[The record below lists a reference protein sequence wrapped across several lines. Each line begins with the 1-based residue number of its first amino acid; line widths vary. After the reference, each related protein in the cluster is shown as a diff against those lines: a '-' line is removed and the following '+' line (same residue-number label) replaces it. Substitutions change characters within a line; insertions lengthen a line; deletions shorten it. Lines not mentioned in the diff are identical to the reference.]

1 MTHKV
6 VVAEPCLTPPFTTLG
21 TQDIMNKPSIL
32 SLHTAGLISTL
43 SLAVGLGACSDGG
56 GSSPEPQPVP
66 KSKITNVNYLDAVAT
81 GAVAIERLGAMQA
94 SRSLAV
100 PLVEQTPGQLPCPKG
115 GTVGLSRNG
124 KERVLTVSNCQ
135 LEQIT
140 LISGSYSISY
150 DSSVLNAEHR
160 FQALNYRMDG
170 DITVETLDGKFTS
183 KTDNSNMNEDGEL
196 SVLRD
201 GKTDRYSAYSLRAS
215 LATGGPTTLS
225 AKLVAARFE
234 LPLTVSMS
242 MSPNPNVASQLTLTA
257 EDQSNLRSAKAADGR
272 DIFELRGTPGDPS
285 IETLYP
291 QKAELDAALK
301 RART

>member
-32 SLHTAGLISTL
+32 SLRTAGLISTL

-66 KSKITNVNYLDAVAT
+66 KSKITNVNYLDAVAASQVT
-81 GAVAIERLGAMQA
+81 FDRLGAMQA
-94 SRSLAV
+94 SKAMAM
-100 PLVEQTPGQLPCPKG
+100 PLVEETPGQLPCPKG

-124 KERVLTVSNCQ
+124 KERVFTVSNCQ

-150 DSSVLNAEHR
+150 DSSVMNAEHR
-160 FQALNYRMDG
+160 FQALNYRLDG
-170 DITVETLDGKFTS
+170 DIAVETLDGKITS
-183 KTDNSNMNEDGEL
+183 KTDNSYINEDGEL
-196 SVLRD
+196 SVLRN
-201 GKTDRYSAYSLRAS
+201 GKTDRYSAYSLRSGPA
-215 LATGGPTTLS
+215 AGGQITLS

-234 LPLTVSMS
+234 LPLTVSLS
-242 MSPNPNVASQLTLTA
+242 ASANIGSQLTITA
-257 EDQSNLRSAKAADGR
+257 EDQSNLRSTLSADGR
-272 DIFELRGTPGDPS
+272 NTFELRGTPGDPS

-291 QKAELDAALK
+291 QKAELEAALK

>member
-6 VVAEPCLTPPFTTLG
+6 VVAEPCLTPPFTTPG
-21 TQDIMNKPSIL
+21 IQDNMNKPSIL
-32 SLHTAGLISTL
+32 SLRAVGLISTL

-56 GSSPEPQPVP
+56 SPEPQPVP

-81 GAVAIERLGAMQA
+81 GAVAIERLVAMQA
-94 SRSLAV
+94 SKSLTV

-115 GTVGLSRNG
+115 GTMGLSRNG
-124 KERVLTVSNCQ
+124 KERMFTVSNCQ

-140 LISGSYSISY
+140 LISGSYTISY
-150 DSSVLNAEHR
+150 DNSVLNAEHR
-160 FQALNYRMDG
+160 FQSLNYRMDG
-170 DITVETLDGKFTS
+170 DIAVETLDGKFTS
-183 KTDNSNMNEDGEL
+183 KTDNSGSSEDGEL
-196 SVLRD
+196 SVLRN
-201 GKTDRYSAYSLRAS
+201 GKTDHYNAYSLRAS
-215 LATGGPTTLS
+215 LAAGGLTTLS

>member
-1 MTHKV
+1 
-6 VVAEPCLTPPFTTLG
+6 
-21 TQDIMNKPSIL
+21 MNKPSIL
-32 SLHTAGLISTL
+32 SLRAAGLISTL
-43 SLAVGLGACSDGG
+43 SLAAGLSACSDGG
-56 GSSPEPQPVP
+56 SPEPQPIT
-66 KSKITNVNYLDAVAT
+66 KAKITNVNYLDAVAT
-81 GAVAIERLGAMQA
+81 GAVALERLGAMQA
-94 SRSLAV
+94 SRSLAL

-124 KERVLTVSNCQ
+124 KERVFTVSNCQ

-170 DITVETLDGKFTS
+170 DIAVETLDGKFTS
-183 KTDNSNMNEDGEL
+183 KTDNSNSSEDGEL
-196 SVLRD
+196 SVLRN

-215 LATGGPTTLS
+215 LAAGGQTTLS

-242 MSPNPNVASQLTLTA
+242 MSANPNTNGQLTLTA
-257 EDQSNLRSAKAADGR
+257 EDQSNLRSGKAADGR